1 MKKPVSTPAR
11 STRKTAAKA
20 AVKTTASQS
29 SHVQRVRREHAA
41 ENAQDYVEAISDLIT
56 ETGEARAIDLAKRL
70 GLTHVTVGRTV
81 QRLQREGLVTAQ
93 PYRSIFLTPVGER
106 LAEESRH
113 RHQVV
118 IAFLKHLGVSDD
130 VAEADAE
137 GLEHH
142 VSAETLAAFER
153 LMKKTG

>member
-1 MKKPVSTPAR
+1 MKKSASPPAR
-11 STRKTAAKA
+11 SPRKTAAKT
-20 AVKTTASQS
+20 AVKTTGSQS
-29 SHVQRVRREHAA
+29 SHVQRARREHAA
-41 ENAQDYVEAISDLIT
+41 ENAQDYVEAISDLIS

-93 PYRSIFLTPVGER
+93 PYRSIFLTPEGER
-106 LAEESRH
+106 LAKESRH

-118 IAFLKHLGVSDD
+118 IAFLKHLGVPDAI
-130 VAEADAE
+130 AEADAE

-153 LMKKTG
+153 LMSGAR